1 MQYKGYKDL
10 KVYNLAYKL
19 AMEIFE
25 ETKHFP
31 KEERFSL
38 TDQIRRS
45 SRSILANIAE
55 AWKKRYYPKT
65 FISKI
70 IDAAGEAGE
79 TEVWLDI
86 SKDAGYLTVE
96 KHKYF
101 TSGYDE
107 VNRMLYGMVDKS
119 EKFAGNNRNAKQE

>member
-38 TDQIRRS
+38 TDQIIR
-45 SRSILANIAE
+45 
-55 AWKKRYYPKT
+55 
-65 FISKI
+65 KI
-70 IDAAGEAGE
+70 CRKQSQRQAGMRIFCLPSAFCLLS
-79 TEVWLDI
+79 TPYCLFF
-86 SKDAGYLTVE
+86 
-96 KHKYF
+96 F
-101 TSGYDE
+101 T
-107 VNRMLYGMVDKS
+107 LVDGRGK
-119 EKFAGNNRNAKQE
+119 